1 MADADRIYALYEDM
15 ETAATAVN
23 TIIMK
28 GVVAENVSLVTYD
41 PDEEYARYIDADVDD
56 VSGSDGAGFGAIVGT
71 LTGLSV
77 ALIPG
82 FGPIFAAGPFA
93 AALMAGIGAGA
104 GAATGGL
111 TAALIEFGV
120 DEDDVEHYNRT
131 LKEGGALAIVDPV
144 DDEQEDMVKA
154 IFKSHSPIAL
164 ED

>member
-1 MADADRIYALYEDM
+1 MADADRIYALYENM

-23 TIIMK
+23 TVIMK
-28 GVVAENVSLVTYD
+28 GVSAENVSLVTYD
-41 PDEEYARYIDADVDD
+41 PNEEYARYVDANVSD
-56 VSGSDGAGFGAIVGT
+56 VSGEDGAGFGAIVGA

-93 AALMAGIGAGA
+93 AALMAGIGAGT

-111 TAALIEFGV
+111 TAALLEFGV
-120 DEDDVEHYNRT
+120 DDDDVAHYNDT
-131 LKEGGALAIVDPV
+131 LKNGGALAIVDPV
-144 DDEQEDMVKA
+144 DDEQEDMVEA
-154 IFKSHSPIAL
+154 IFKSHNPIAF